1 MLNPYAPPSAAPAAP
16 VAPRRAAAVVLAW
29 TEIIAG
35 LALGSNVC
43 VNLASLGDDVHLT
56 VHLTVHLAAMM
67 AWVVVFVALVLP
79 GVVLLKVRHPARW
92 LAQAFPVALVV
103 MLLT

>member
-1 MLNPYAPPSAAPAAP
+1 MVNPYAPPSAAPMAP
-16 VAPRRAAAVVLAW
+16 PCAAVVLAW

-35 LALGSNVC
+35 LALGSSAC
-43 VNLASLGDDVHLT
+43 ANLASLGDDGHL
-56 VHLTVHLAAMM
+56 VRLAAMM

-92 LAQAFPVALVV
+92 LAQALPLALVV
-103 MLLT
+103 MLLVEHTGGST